1 MVSILTLLDKIPIH
15 ESLIG
20 KFLTF
25 VSAARK
31 NVYVIWITNIAKS
44 HNISTHY
51 IHLKVISSWSNGY
64 ILRSQPI
71 VRI

>member
-15 ESLIG
+15 ESLMG

-44 HNISTHY
+44 HNITTH
-51 IHLKVISSWSNGY
+51 
-64 ILRSQPI
+64 
-71 VRI
+71 

>member
-1 MVSILTLLDKIPIH
+1 MIKTLYMVNILTLLDKIPIH

-25 VSAARK
+25 VIASRK

-44 HNISTHY
+44 HNITAH
-51 IHLKVISSWSNGY
+51 
-64 ILRSQPI
+64 
-71 VRI
+71 

>member
-1 MVSILTLLDKIPIH
+1 MLYMVSILTLLDKIPIH
-15 ESLIG
+15 ESLMG

-44 HNISTHY
+44 HNITTH
-51 IHLKVISSWSNGY
+51 
-64 ILRSQPI
+64 
-71 VRI
+71 

>member
-1 MVSILTLLDKIPIH
+1 MLSILTLLDKIPIH

-25 VSAARK
+25 VSAVRK

-44 HNISTHY
+44 HNITTH
-51 IHLKVISSWSNGY
+51 
-64 ILRSQPI
+64 
-71 VRI
+71 